1 MHPVTAK
8 LMILTTICFVG
19 MTGFFTTGATQR
31 AQPAASQPL
40 RPAIMTSTATPIP
53 CQTDVSLVVAPESIT
68 TTVGDTFIVTVT
80 RQTSPA
86 SCFFAMYDLTL
97 NQTGDQALF
106 TYNSPP
112 KVGPPVS
119 SPVTFTLTASA
130 TGTITFAASAYG
142 EYNPCG
148 PTDFCWQW
156 SFANGASRPV
166 TVTLGARAFYLPFLQ
181 KN

>member
-1 MHPVTAK
+1 MHPATVK
-8 LMILTTICFVG
+8 LTLLTILCFIG
-19 MTGFFTTGATQR
+19 MTGFFTTGAIRSVQSAT
-31 AQPAASQPL
+31 APALRLAS
-40 RPAIMTSTATPIP
+40 ATATPGP

-106 TYNSPP
+106 TYNSPQT
-112 KVGPPVS
+112 VGPPVG

-130 TGTITFAASAYG
+130 TGTITFTASAFG
-142 EYNPCG
+142 EYNSCG

-156 SFANGASRPV
+156 SSANGASRPV
-166 TVTLGARAFYLPFLQ
+166 TVTLGARSFYLPFLQ